1 MVCTLTLLRWHL
13 SNSFCL
19 GIYQDFQKE
28 GKNGKKDQ
36 AEQTYAKLDQIQ
48 DWQQNQVQRKEKK
61 LEKNQAQVLS
71 SLHL

>member
-48 DWQQNQVQRKEKK
+48 D
-61 LEKNQAQVLS
+61 
-71 SLHL
+71 